1 MDEEDNAFAEWMAEV
16 DEVIVET
23 VGLTSSDLPDCL
35 WRDWF
40 ESGMSHKDAAA
51 QALEDAGFSPEW

>member
-1 MDEEDNAFAEWMAEV
+1 MDEKEQAFQEWMAEV
-16 DEVIVET
+16 DEVVGET
-23 VGLTSSDLPDCL
+23 IGLTTADLPDCL

-40 ESGMSHKDAAA
+40 DSGRPPQAAAA